1 MVQYTTKLNLYKPGG
16 GALGTNTPDEVADID
31 KLNGNFDVLDA
42 AFGLTICTSSTR
54 PSSPYTGR
62 TIYQTDDS
70 QVFVWTGSAWAAV
83 AESVTPTNVVT
94 FTNKTFTTP
103 EETTTI
109 SATAATGGINFD
121 AVTQADLYYTTNAS
135 ANFTLNFRGNGS
147 TTLSSLLTTGQSM
160 TLVFRN
166 TNGTTAYYPT
176 AFSIDGTAVTPKW
189 QNGAAPTFG
198 NASSIDVY
206 TFVITKT
213 GTSTYVVL
221 ASQTKFA

>member
-16 GALGTNTPDEVADID
+16 GALGTNTPDEAADID

-121 AVTQADLYYTTNAS
+121 AVTQADLYYTTDAS

-147 TTLSSLLTTGQSM
+147 TTLSSMLSTGQSM

-166 TNGTTAYYPT
+166 TNGATAYYLT
-176 AFSIDGTAVTPKW
+176 AVTIDGAAVTPKW
-189 QNGAAPTFG
+189 QNGLTPTAG
-198 NASSIDVY
+198 SASAIDVY

-213 GTSTYVVL
+213 GASTYVVL

>member
-1 MVQYTTKLNLYKPGG
+1 VVQYTTKLNLYKPGG

-42 AFGLTICTSSTR
+42 AFGVTICTSSTR
-54 PSSPYTGR
+54 PSSPYVGR

-70 QVFVWTGSAWAAV
+70 KVFVWTGSAWAAV
-83 AESVTPTNVVT
+83 AESVTPINVVT
-94 FTNKTFTTP
+94 FTNKTLTSP
-103 EETTTI
+103 RETTTV
-109 SATAATGGINFD
+109 SATAATGSINFD
-121 AVTQADLYYTTNAS
+121 AVTQADLYYTTDAS

-147 TTLSSLLTTGQSM
+147 TTLSSMLTTGQSI

-166 TNGTTAYYPT
+166 TNGATAYYPT

-189 QNGAAPTFG
+189 QGGVAPVVG
-198 NASSIDVY
+198 NSSAVDVY

-213 GTSTYVVL
+213 GASTYVVL